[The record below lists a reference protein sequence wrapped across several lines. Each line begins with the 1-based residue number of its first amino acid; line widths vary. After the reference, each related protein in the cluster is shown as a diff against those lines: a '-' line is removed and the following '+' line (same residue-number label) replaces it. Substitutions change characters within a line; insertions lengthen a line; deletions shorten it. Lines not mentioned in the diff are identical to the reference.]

1 MRSTGRPL
9 VDNKIILCRIWVDY
23 VNVVCPGGAGA
34 GRRRLGAGGRGAAGA
49 GAGRAGRRARA
60 AQAHHQAG
68 RRPGAC
74 HSSWGVPA
82 NCNNNIRIGNPF
94 LHVFQNAYISY
105 GIRSCAFYKY
115 SFYKQHYL
123 KE

>member
-1 MRSTGRPL
+1 M
-9 VDNKIILCRIWVDY
+9 VDY

-34 GRRRLGAGGRGAAGA
+34 GRRRLGAGGRGAAGT

-74 HSSWGVPA
+74 PSSWGYLPIA
-82 NCNNNIRIGNPF
+82 TIICALEIP
-94 LHVFQNAYISY
+94 SY
-105 GIRSCAFYKY
+105 M
-115 SFYKQHYL
+115 
-123 KE
+123 